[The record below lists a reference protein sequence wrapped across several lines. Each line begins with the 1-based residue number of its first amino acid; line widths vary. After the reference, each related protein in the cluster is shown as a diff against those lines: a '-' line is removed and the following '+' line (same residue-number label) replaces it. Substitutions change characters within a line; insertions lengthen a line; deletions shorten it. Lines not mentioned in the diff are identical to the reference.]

1 VGRIAELLGVT
12 LPLKNVVQ
20 QKIAL
25 EDVEGAIPRRIPF
38 TIDLDPQ
45 RIVWEAEERDLLR
58 EDP

>member
-1 VGRIAELLGVT
+1 
-12 LPLKNVVQ
+12 LKNVVQ

-45 RIVWEAEERDLLR
+45 QIDWEAEERD
-58 EDP
+58 